1 MKTEVEPFPKA
12 PDTVQA
18 DLLRKDSLFLKDLAQ
33 EQNKWYEENKGSSGG
48 GFEDMHKL
56 IMEDAAGGSSGQ
68 QSGHG
73 SSSIKGRN
81 RITMIQNSAYDILM
95 KSAGSEHL
103 KQLGG
108 GSFRFPDAYSA
119 ASNKSQ
125 KSSMVDGNNNHEYQN
140 VQEKDKIEGEEQLE
154 LDI

>member
-56 IMEDAAGGSSGQ
+56 IMEDAAGGSSG
-68 QSGHG
+68 
-73 SSSIKGRN
+73 
-81 RITMIQNSAYDILM
+81 
-95 KSAGSEHL
+95 
-103 KQLGG
+103 
-108 GSFRFPDAYSA
+108 
-119 ASNKSQ
+119 
-125 KSSMVDGNNNHEYQN
+125 
-140 VQEKDKIEGEEQLE
+140 
-154 LDI
+154 

>member
-1 MKTEVEPFPKA
+1 MKNEPEPFPKA
-12 PDTVQA
+12 PDTTQ

-33 EQNKWYEENKGSSGG
+33 EQNKWYEENKGSSVD
-48 GFEDMHKL
+48 DMHKL
-56 IMEDAAGGSSGQ
+56 IMEDAGGSSGQ

-73 SSSIKGRN
+73 SSSIHARSN

-108 GSFRFPDAYSA
+108 GSFRFPDSGY
-119 ASNKSQ
+119 
-125 KSSMVDGNNNHEYQN
+125 
-140 VQEKDKIEGEEQLE
+140 
-154 LDI
+154 

>member
-1 MKTEVEPFPKA
+1 MKNDVETIPQGKAKA
-12 PDTVQA
+12 PTDSKQPDA
-18 DLLRKDSLFLKDLAQ
+18 LRKDSLFLKDLAQ

-48 GFEDMHKL
+48 GTDDMHKF
-56 IMEDAAGGSSGQ
+56 IMEDAAVGSSGQ

-73 SSSIKGRN
+73 SNSIKGRN

-108 GSFRFPDAYSA
+108 GSFRFPEGYTI
-119 ASNKSQ
+119 KSQ
-125 KSSMVDGNNNHEYQN
+125 KSSMADGTNNHEYQN
-140 VQEKDKIEGEEQLE
+140 VQDKKDEDQLE